1 MQVRDW
7 DDTRLNAFIDAGNAE
22 RELGMRRQPQPLE
35 PMRFEPRR
43 YEEWQA
49 AHAAMDWDD
58 DGPAQD
64 LTSMGMLVMAGCTAV
79 GVVGLIALA
88 LVLL

>member
-35 PMRFEPRR
+35 PMPFAPAW
-43 YEEWQA
+43 YESARA
-49 AHAAMDWDD
+49 AHAAMDYDD
-58 DGPAQD
+58 EPGPAQD
-64 LTSMGMLVMAGCTAV
+64 RRSMGGLVLAIAI
-79 GVVGLIALA
+79 GVVSVIALA
-88 LVLL
+88 AMVW